1 MAETTAELR
10 DLFIEPPA
18 STRPLAIVHGLGAML
33 RRRAKIPP
41 DVNWSPPDDISLLH
55 DNLSDALAHIKEW
68 GFGGI
73 VTNVGWRNYLRDEDE
88 WRIFLEGIR
97 VCKDLGLRV
106 WIYDELGYP
115 SGAAGGLVLEGHPEL
130 EAEVL
135 VRTATEASAGQVCL
149 RAPTGWRYVVRACAV
164 INSQLY
170 DLTEN
175 VDAHG
180 TLSWVAPEPC
190 IIERYDVRSGFDGTQ
205 ATRNVHAY
213 RRYINVLDPKA
224 VERFYDVTYQE
235 YINRLGQDVRLI
247 EAFFTDEPSF
257 MAAYFPDIPEQY
269 VAHLRV
275 DDEPAEEFDRLP
287 QHPWRRDFPEC
298 FAERYHYDLLPN
310 LASLFEGETDK
321 DCQIRHDF
329 HQLASEMYADAFFRG
344 LQRPLAEHGIPLSGH
359 VLAEESVVQH
369 VASEGNVMWNL
380 MEMEKPGID
389 MLTAVPQNIL
399 STYSLLTCKYGSSSA
414 HVCGRNDIM
423 SEVSDY
429 SDRTHGQIT
438 TSIYQRLGAL
448 ALQCAL
454 GITTFTSYFGWK
466 GMDPEDIRR
475 LMTFCGRIQPAVRF
489 GTHVAPV
496 AVLYPI
502 RTAWAQYIPTSEVLS
517 ADSQPEPLASMDDA
531 LLRIA
536 RGLLRNQIDFD
547 FVDSRSLQGADI
559 QSGMLSIANE
569 TYELLLIPPGT
580 VLSSTDIK
588 SINRFAESGGR
599 ILAFQPLSEIPLSD
613 IAGKSLSGIQSA
625 CEVIGDLSARFD
637 TVMVESLQNDWQGL
651 VRDLVARDLALIGDT
666 EWVVVRQS
674 RFADG
679 DVFLVVNAS
688 DEPVSLEVHMEDYG
702 SCELWNP
709 TDGTVTSFSGKL
721 FIEGYCARMIVR
733 RRSFGHEYN

>member
-1 MAETTAELR
+1 
-10 DLFIEPPA
+10 
-18 STRPLAIVHGLGAML
+18 ML
-33 RRRAKIPP
+33 KMRAKIPP
-41 DVNWSPPDDISLLH
+41 DVNWSPPDNILLLH

-73 VTNVGWRNYLRDEDE
+73 VTNVGWKNYLRDEDE
-88 WRIFLEGIR
+88 WRIFLEGIK
-97 VCKDLGLRV
+97 VCQDLGLRV

-115 SGAAGGLVLEGHPEL
+115 SGAAGGLALEGHPEL

-135 VRTATEASAGQVCL
+135 VRTTTEVPAGQVRLCG
-149 RAPTGWRYVVRACAV
+149 PSSWRYVVHARAV
-164 INSQLY
+164 TNGKSY
-170 DLTEN
+170 DLTNN
-175 VDAHG
+175 VDANG
-180 TLSWVAPEPC
+180 NLSWVAPQPC
-190 IIERYDVRSGFDGTQ
+190 TVERYDVRSGFDGTH

-235 YINRLGQDVRLI
+235 YINRLRQDIRLI

-257 MAAYFPDIPEQY
+257 MAAYFPAIPEQY

-275 DDEPAEEFDRLP
+275 DDEPAEDFDRLP
-287 QHPWRRDFPEC
+287 QLPWRKDFLER

-310 LASLFEGETDK
+310 LASLFEGETNK
-321 DCQIRHDF
+321 DHQIRHDF
-329 HQLASEMYADAFFRG
+329 HQLASEMYADVFFKG
-344 LQRPLAEHGIPLSGH
+344 LQHRLAEHGIPLSGH

-380 MEMEKPGID
+380 MGMEKPGID
-389 MLTAVPQNIL
+389 MLTALPQNIL
-399 STYSLLTCKYGSSSA
+399 NTFSLLTCKYGSSSA
-414 HVCGRNDIM
+414 HVCGRNDVM

-438 TSIYQRLGAL
+438 TSIAQRLGAL

-454 GITTFTSYFGWK
+454 GVTTFTSYFGWK

-489 GTHVAPV
+489 GIHVAQV

-502 RTAWAQYIPTSEVLS
+502 RTAWAQYIPTREVLS
-517 ADSQPEPLASMDDA
+517 LDSQPEPLASMDNA

-536 RGLLRNQIDFD
+536 RGLLINQIDFD
-547 FVDSRSLQGADI
+547 FVDSCCLQSADM

-580 VLSSTDIK
+580 VLSSKDIE
-588 SINRFAESGGR
+588 SIHHFAESGGR
-599 ILAFQPLSEIPLSD
+599 ILAFKPLSKIPLSD
-613 IAGKSLSGIQSA
+613 ISGKSLPAVQSA
-625 CEVIGDLSARFD
+625 CEAIGDLSACFD
-637 TVMVESLQNDWQGL
+637 TVMIHSLEDDWLDSVKRL
-651 VRDLVARDLALIGDT
+651 VRRDLVLVGDT

-674 RFADG
+674 RFSDG

-688 DEPVSLEVHMEDYG
+688 EEPVSLEVQLEG
-702 SCELWNP
+702 LGRSELWNP
-709 TDGTVTSFSGKL
+709 TDGTVTSLSEKL
-721 FIEGYCARMIVR
+721 FIEAYCARIIVR
-733 RRSFGHEYN
+733 QRNFGYEHNG